1 MKKVYLS
8 ILILSFYQISN
19 YQIFARGLQ
28 IGIDTGILSID
39 TVKHDIAKAIRD
51 ANDLKTGNWQDVLTN
66 FFQLSLSDLSGP
78 NRALNF
84 KSSLFALK
92 LKTNSSIN
100 VDTNYVR
107 HNFDRNFQFN
117 FSLKLDSQFKFNR
130 FSGGIAWAAINK
142 RDTTLISC
150 INNDINNVW
159 LISYSKLDNLIIQYR
174 KLKNPSHTG
183 KEPGFNKTDS
193 LIKQMMASG
202 VFELD
207 SFPGLEA
214 LSKPFNFRD
223 SLNAILKAG
232 LSNVYAYYDSVKQ
245 NTLLKPLLTFSLTG
259 AVNNQSRF
267 DSAQFG
273 IIYLQGLTKKGK
285 HLELD
290 IRASLGTKDTLINN
304 GHYRTIFNSSAGLN
318 YTLITNDKS
327 KSSVLEIKPYFEY
340 DKIFNGLLPGENAD
354 KFLANVDLRLRI
366 SQNLWIPFTIK
377 YDLKSSS
384 FLGFLNVS
392 ANLSAL
398 KSLSKILK

>member
-1 MKKVYLS
+1 
-8 ILILSFYQISN
+8 
-19 YQIFARGLQ
+19 
-28 IGIDTGILSID
+28 
-39 TVKHDIAKAIRD
+39 
-51 ANDLKTGNWQDVLTN
+51 
-66 FFQLSLSDLSGP
+66 
-78 NRALNF
+78 
-84 KSSLFALK
+84 
-92 LKTNSSIN
+92 
-100 VDTNYVR
+100 
-107 HNFDRNFQFN
+107 
-117 FSLKLDSQFKFNR
+117 
-130 FSGGIAWAAINK
+130 
-142 RDTTLISC
+142 
-150 INNDINNVW
+150 
-159 LISYSKLDNLIIQYR
+159 
-174 KLKNPSHTG
+174 
-183 KEPGFNKTDS
+183 